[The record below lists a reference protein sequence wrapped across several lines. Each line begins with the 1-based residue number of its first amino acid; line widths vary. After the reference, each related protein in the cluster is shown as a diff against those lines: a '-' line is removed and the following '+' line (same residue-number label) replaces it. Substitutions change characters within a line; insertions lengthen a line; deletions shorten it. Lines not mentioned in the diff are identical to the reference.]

1 MLNQHKILRVLQL
14 ISLLQQNPPKTVHHL
29 ATIIDTTHRTAY
41 RYFDLLRELGF
52 DLQRDKNNKYFIVH
66 SDQSE
71 TVKFSTDETAFLQ
84 QLIMSSGKDSNLKD
98 VVLKKIYLSS
108 ETTIIGNHLL
118 KAHLGKIVEDLC
130 EAIICKVQ
138 VKLKNYHSINSESI
152 SDRIVEPLAFTDN
165 YNSLIA
171 YEIESKKNK
180 YFNIQRIN
188 TVQIL
193 NDQWK
198 NENHHQI
205 ELPDAFG
212 FAPGDESHS
221 IHLELSI
228 IAYLLLKEEYP
239 LCGPFIKPIT
249 KSNKY
254 ELKMEVN
261 DLKPINR
268 FIEGL
273 KDEIEIINL

>member
-1 MLNQHKILRVLQL
+1 M
-14 ISLLQQNPPKTVHHL
+14 
-29 ATIIDTTHRTAY
+29 
-41 RYFDLLRELGF
+41 
-52 DLQRDKNNKYFIVH
+52 
-66 SDQSE
+66 
-71 TVKFSTDETAFLQ
+71 
-84 QLIMSSGKDSNLKD
+84 
-98 VVLKKIYLSS
+98 
-108 ETTIIGNHLL
+108 
-118 KAHLGKIVEDLC
+118 
-130 EAIICKVQ
+130 
-138 VKLKNYHSINSESI
+138 KLKNYHSINSESI

-228 IAYLLLKEEYP
+228 KAYLLLKEEYP

>member
-118 KAHLGKIVEDLC
+118 KAHLGKIV
-130 EAIICKVQ
+130 
-138 VKLKNYHSINSESI
+138 
-152 SDRIVEPLAFTDN
+152 
-165 YNSLIA
+165 
-171 YEIESKKNK
+171 
-180 YFNIQRIN
+180 
-188 TVQIL
+188 
-193 NDQWK
+193 
-198 NENHHQI
+198 
-205 ELPDAFG
+205 
-212 FAPGDESHS
+212 
-221 IHLELSI
+221 
-228 IAYLLLKEEYP
+228 
-239 LCGPFIKPIT
+239 
-249 KSNKY
+249 
-254 ELKMEVN
+254 
-261 DLKPINR
+261 
-268 FIEGL
+268 
-273 KDEIEIINL
+273 

>member
-14 ISLLQQNPPKTVHHL
+14 ISLLQQKPPKTVHHL
-29 ATIIDTTHRTAY
+29 AAIIDTTHRTAY

-66 SDQSE
+66 SEQTE
-71 TVKFSTDETAFLQ
+71 TVQFSADETAFLQ
-84 QLIMSSGKDSNLKD
+84 QLILSSGKDSNLKD

-198 NENHHQI
+198 NEKHHQI

-212 FAPGDESHS
+212 FAPGNESHA

-228 IAYLLLKEEYP
+228 KAYLLLKEEYP
-239 LCGPFIKPIT
+239 LCSAFLKTIP
-249 KSNKY
+249 KSNRY

-261 DLKPINR
+261 DLKPVNR
-268 FIEGL
+268 FIDGL
-273 KDEIEIINL
+273 KDEIKIINL

>member
-14 ISLLQQNPPKTVHHL
+14 ISLLQQKPPKTVRHL
-29 ATIIDTTHRTAY
+29 AAIIDTTHRTAY

-66 SDQSE
+66 SDQTE
-71 TVKFSTDETAFLQ
+71 TVQFSTDETAFLQ
-84 QLIMSSGKDSNLKD
+84 QLILSSGKDSNLKD

-138 VKLKNYHSINSESI
+138 VKIKNYHSINSESI

-171 YEIESKKNK
+171 YEIESEKNK

-193 NDQWK
+193 NDKWK

-228 IAYLLLKEEYP
+228 KAYLLLKEEYP
-239 LCGPFIKPIT
+239 LCGPFIKAIP
-249 KSNKY
+249 KSSKY
-254 ELKMEVN
+254 NLKMNVN

-273 KDEIEIINL
+273 KDEIKIINL